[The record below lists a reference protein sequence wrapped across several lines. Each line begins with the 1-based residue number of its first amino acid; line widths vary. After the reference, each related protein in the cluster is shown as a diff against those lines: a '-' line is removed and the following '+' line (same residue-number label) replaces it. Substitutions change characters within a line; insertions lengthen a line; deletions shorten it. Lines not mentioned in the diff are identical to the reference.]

1 MYFVVVC
8 GANEATLPAL
18 AGLSMFDDGAQSL
31 YRDYERALLAEK
43 HLYWDEID
51 ARKIAETRLADL
63 VAAANELANVR
74 RRAQEREVEL
84 LRAHNARAEAMAQLA
99 SELEQTRNRLAFR
112 ETWRGWLRWPLGLAK
127 QRLGK

>member
-1 MYFVVVC
+1 M
-8 GANEATLPAL
+8 A
-18 AGLSMFDDGAQSL
+18 
-31 YRDYERALLAEK
+31 EREEREDCPEPCLRRGSREVRTQYL
-43 HLYWDEID
+43 
-51 ARKIAETRLADL
+51 
-63 VAAANELANVR
+63 AAANELANVR
-74 RRAQEREVEL
+74 RRAQEREAEL